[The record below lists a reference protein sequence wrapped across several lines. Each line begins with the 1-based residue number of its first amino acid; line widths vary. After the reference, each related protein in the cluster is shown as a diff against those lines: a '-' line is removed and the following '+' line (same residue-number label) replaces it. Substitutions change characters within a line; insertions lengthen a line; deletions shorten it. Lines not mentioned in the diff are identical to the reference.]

1 MLRKL
6 LWNGLFAAFAAAATI
21 VAREGRDRPLED
33 RDRRGSATQVVTTA
47 DRLVERGAAKLQQ
60 LSRSL
65 AQRGG
70 VAEQVASDLQEDAA
84 FLRKLKPSLIL
95 ARARGQNPGNGEAPF
110 PSAGPATDPRPKTK
124 KPGGKGVNPLLVV
137 GGALVA
143 GIVLAKL
150 IDYRGHAH
158 PKLD

>member
-1 MLRKL
+1 M
-6 LWNGLFAAFAAAATI
+6 
-21 VAREGRDRPLED
+21 
-33 RDRRGSATQVVTTA
+33 TTA
-47 DRLVERGAAKLQQ
+47 DRLVERGATKLQQ
-60 LSRSL
+60 LSHSL

-70 VAEQVASDLQEDAA
+70 VAGQVASELQEDAA
-84 FLRKLKPSLIL
+84 FLRKLKPGLIL
-95 ARARGQNPGNGEAPF
+95 ARAKGQNPSDGDAPVPEAPT
-110 PSAGPATDPRPKTK
+110 GPQIPRAK
-124 KPGGKGVNPLLVV
+124 KPGTGVSPLLVV

>member
-1 MLRKL
+1 
-6 LWNGLFAAFAAAATI
+6 
-21 VAREGRDRPLED
+21 
-33 RDRRGSATQVVTTA
+33 VTTA
-47 DRLVERGAAKLQQ
+47 DRLVERGAAKLHQ

-70 VAEQVASDLQEDAA
+70 VAGQVASDLNEDAA

-95 ARARGQNPGNGEAPF
+95 ARARGENPTDGEV
-110 PSAGPATDPRPKTK
+110 PSPESPVGPQIAGAKTR
-124 KPGGKGVNPLLVV
+124 KPGRGVSPLLVV

-143 GIVLAKL
+143 GIVIAKL
-150 IDYRGHAH
+150 IDYQGHAH

>member
-1 MLRKL
+1 M
-6 LWNGLFAAFAAAATI
+6 
-21 VAREGRDRPLED
+21 
-33 RDRRGSATQVVTTA
+33 TTA
-47 DRLVERGAAKLQQ
+47 DRLVERGATKLQQ

-70 VAEQVASDLQEDAA
+70 VAEQVASDLEEDAV

-95 ARARGQNPGNGEAPF
+95 ARARGQNPSDGEASVPEA
-110 PSAGPATDPRPKTK
+110 PAGPQIPRAKR
-124 KPGGKGVNPLLVV
+124 KPGTGVNPLLVV

>member
-1 MLRKL
+1 M
-6 LWNGLFAAFAAAATI
+6 
-21 VAREGRDRPLED
+21 
-33 RDRRGSATQVVTTA
+33 TTA
-47 DRLVERGAAKLQQ
+47 DRLVERGAAKVQQ

-70 VAEQVASDLQEDAA
+70 VAEQVASELEEDAT

-95 ARARGQNPGNGEAPF
+95 ARARGQNPSDGETPFPEAPV
-110 PSAGPATDPRPKTK
+110 GPQIPRAK
-124 KPGGKGVNPLLVV
+124 KERGKGVNPLLVV

>member
-1 MLRKL
+1 
-6 LWNGLFAAFAAAATI
+6 
-21 VAREGRDRPLED
+21 
-33 RDRRGSATQVVTTA
+33 VTTA
-47 DRLVERGAAKLQQ
+47 DRLVERGAVKLQQ

-70 VAEQVASDLQEDAA
+70 VAGQAASELEEDAA

-95 ARARGQNPGNGEAPF
+95 ARARGQNPTDGEAPF
-110 PSAGPATDPRPKTK
+110 PEAPVGPQIPREKAK
-124 KPGGKGVNPLLVV
+124 KPGGGVNPLLVV

>member
-1 MLRKL
+1 M
-6 LWNGLFAAFAAAATI
+6 
-21 VAREGRDRPLED
+21 
-33 RDRRGSATQVVTTA
+33 TTA
-47 DRLVERGAAKLQQ
+47 DRLVERGAAKVQQ

-70 VAEQVASDLQEDAA
+70 VAEQVASELEEDAT

-95 ARARGQNPGNGEAPF
+95 ARARGQSPSDGEAPF
-110 PSAGPATDPRPKTK
+110 PEAPVGPQIPRAKTK
-124 KPGGKGVNPLLVV
+124 KQGTGVNPLLVV

>member
-1 MLRKL
+1 
-6 LWNGLFAAFAAAATI
+6 
-21 VAREGRDRPLED
+21 
-33 RDRRGSATQVVTTA
+33 VTTA

-65 AQRGG
+65 AARGG
-70 VAEQVASDLQEDAA
+70 VAETVASDLSEDAA

-95 ARARGQNPGNGEAPF
+95 ARARGKNSHDGAAPVPEAP
-110 PSAGPATDPRPKTK
+110 AGPQIPRTK
-124 KPGGKGVNPLLVV
+124 RSGKSVNPILLV

-158 PKLD
+158 PRLD